1 MTTHTAPPSLL
12 AALRPQNQDRLYD
25 FYRDLRDTDELYWDR
40 TLNAWVAT
48 GHQVVSG
55 TAGDPRFSSV
65 RYPDIDA
72 VSAELRPLARVLSR
86 QMLYSD
92 APDHGRLRSLL
103 SRAFTPRAVGALSGR
118 ISAAVDQVLDR
129 AAPTGRL
136 DVVAELA
143 RPLPLAVIC
152 DLLGVPERDRSTLSA
167 WSDPVAAAIG
177 SSRLDE
183 EEGRAASRAMQETL
197 DYLRQLLGGE
207 GGEGGEGEDGGER
220 AEGGGDAP
228 HTLRA
233 LLGID
238 GADGADGAGI
248 GVSGGEQ
255 DRDLDELLANCALL
269 LIAGHETTTH
279 FIGNAA
285 LALLRHPE
293 AADRLRARP
302 ELIPAAVEELLRYD
316 SPVQLMLRRAR
327 HDLDL
332 AGRRIAAGQAV
343 LLVCGA
349 ANRDPAVFPDP
360 DRLDFE
366 RPGGRHV
373 AFGYGPHFCLGAALA
388 RLEGAIVLE
397 ALLTRLPDWRL
408 DGPAPSWQRS
418 LNFRGL
424 DSLQVSFDPT
434 PLRQPPVGGQPP
446 SSGGRRSGVI
456 TGGRSRTRSADWV
469 R

>member
-1 MTTHTAPPSLL
+1 MTAPTAPPSLL
-12 AALRPQNQDRLYD
+12 SALRPQNQDRLYD
-25 FYRDLRDTDELYWDR
+25 FYRDLRTADELRWDR

-48 GHQVVSG
+48 GHEVVTG

-65 RYPDIDA
+65 RYPDIEA
-72 VSAELRPLARVLSR
+72 VSEELRPLARVLSR

-92 APDHGRLRSLL
+92 APDHTRLRGLL
-103 SRAFTPRAVGALSGR
+103 SRAFTPRSVAALSGR
-118 ISAAVDQVLDR
+118 IGEAVDRVLTR

-136 DVVAELA
+136 DVVADLA

-152 DLLGVPERDRSTLSA
+152 DLLGVPEADRPVLSA

-177 SSRLDE
+177 SSRLDAE
-183 EEGRAASRAMQETL
+183 ESAAASRSMERMLDHLRTL
-197 DYLRQLLGGE
+197 LTRQGGSP
-207 GGEGGEGEDGGER
+207 
-220 AEGGGDAP
+220 AP

-233 LLGID
+233 LLAAGTD
-238 GADGADGAGI
+238 DAD
-248 GVSGGEQ
+248 Q
-255 DRDLDELLANCALL
+255 DLDELLANCALL

-285 LALLRHPE
+285 LALLRHPR
-293 AADRLRARP
+293 AADELRARP

-360 DRLDFE
+360 DRLDFH

-388 RLEGAIVLE
+388 RLEGTLVLE

-408 DGPAPSWQRS
+408 DTPAPTWQRS

-424 DSLQVSFDPT
+424 TTLPT
-434 PLRQPPVGGQPP
+434 TFTPHHATP
-446 SSGGRRSGVI
+446 
-456 TGGRSRTRSADWV
+456 TG
-469 R
+469 